1 MTDRARPRKRKR
13 FNGQIFLMA
22 MMGVAF
28 LFVFAYLPMFG
39 IAIGFKNMDY
49 SMNIMKDL
57 QRKPWVGLEN
67 FRKFIQDAQFTTVM
81 TNTLMLGILELVF
94 AFPLPIFFALL
105 INELRSN
112 AYRRVA
118 QTATYFPHFIS
129 WVVYGGIVTAF
140 LSSDGGF
147 INSILSAL
155 GLIDKP
161 INFMSQPDA
170 FYPIVII
177 STAIK
182 ETGWGSVIYVAAIAG
197 VDQQIYEA
205 AQIDGASRWQT
216 AFRVTLPC
224 IASTVTV
231 MLLLALSG
239 ILGSGFDRIY
249 MLQSPLNL
257 AKSEVLDTY
266 IYKVGLSQRRFSFT
280 TAVGLFRS
288 VIAVI
293 LLGSGNFVSKKLT
306 GNGLF

>member
-1 MTDRARPRKRKR
+1 MTIILHRRRR
-13 FNGQIFLMA
+13 FNWQVFLMA
-22 MMGVAF
+22 MLGVAF
-28 LFVFAYLPMFG
+28 LLVFAYVPMFG
-39 IAIGFKNMDY
+39 IAIAFKNMDY
-49 SMNIMKDL
+49 SMNFMKDL
-57 QRKPWVGLEN
+57 VNKPWVGLEN
-67 FRKFIQDAQFTTVM
+67 FAKFIHDAQFATVM
-81 TNTLMLGILELVF
+81 TNTLMLGILELVCT
-94 AFPLPIFFALL
+94 FPLPILFALL
-105 INELRSN
+105 INELRSS
-112 AYRRVA
+112 AFRRVA

-147 INSILSAL
+147 INNVLMAL
-155 GLIDKP
+155 GVIQKP
-161 INFMSQPDA
+161 VNFMSEANA

-205 AQIDGASRWQT
+205 AQIDGANRRQT

-224 IASTVTV
+224 ILPTVTI

-249 MLQSPLNL
+249 MLQNPLNL
-257 AKSEVLDTY
+257 ARSEVLDTY
-266 IYKVGLSQRRFSFT
+266 IYKVGLSQRRFSYT
-280 TAVGLFRS
+280 TTVGLFRS
-288 VIAVI
+288 IIAVI
-293 LLGSGNFVSKKLT
+293 LLGSGNWASKRLT